1 MGYKN
6 LIIIPTKI
14 LMLLAFA
21 GLILMGGCK
30 NTEVQSQWSA
40 EPVKVDGE
48 MTEWPSGSTVYF
60 EDPGVQLGLRNDS
73 QNLYVLFRFGNQ
85 AWARAIRMGGLTLW
99 LDNSGKKNKDV
110 GIRYNG
116 GPSLLDSGMQKPGMA
131 GQGGFLDSLTPE
143 QKERF
148 MEWQKKDMAD
158 QLKVIYKKS
167 GQEVFIPTN
176 GSSGPAVSFGS
187 PQGTY
192 TYEFSIPL
200 QKSDVSR
207 YGIGAQ
213 PGQAISLGLEWGGMS
228 ESNRERMRE
237 ERGGGMG
244 GGGEGGGGR
253 GGMGG
258 GHHGG
263 GRGGMGGG
271 RGGPAMQAPAKQE
284 IWVKT
289 QLASPPAK

>member
-6 LIIIPTKI
+6 LITMPTKI

-30 NTEVQSQWSA
+30 NTEVQSHWSA

-60 EDPGVQLGLRNDS
+60 EDSGVQLGLRNDS
-73 QNLYVLFRFGNQ
+73 QNFYILFRFGNQ

-99 LDNSGKKNKDV
+99 LDNSGKKKKDI

-116 GPSLLDSGMQKPGMA
+116 GPSPSEMQKREMPNR
-131 GQGGFLDSLTPE
+131 GGFLDSLTPE
-143 QKERF
+143 QQQRLI
-148 MEWQKKDMAD
+148 DMQTAAAH
-158 QLKVIYKKS
+158 QIIVINKKS
-167 GQEVFIPTN
+167 DQEITISAD

-200 QKSDVSR
+200 EKSDLSH

-213 PGQAISLGLEWGGMS
+213 PGQAICLGLEWGGMS

-258 GHHGG
+258 GQHGG

-271 RGGPAMQAPAKQE
+271 RGGPGMQSPEKQE
-284 IWVKT
+284 LWVKT
-289 QLASPPAK
+289 KLSLPSTE

>member
-14 LMLLAFA
+14 LLLLAFA

-30 NTEVQSQWSA
+30 NTEVHSQWSA

-60 EDPGVQLGLRNDS
+60 EDSGVQLGLRNDS
-73 QNLYVLFRFGNQ
+73 QNLYILFRFSNQ
-85 AWARAIRMGGLTLW
+85 AWARAIRRGGLTLW
-99 LDNSGKKNKDV
+99 LDNSGKKKKDF
-110 GIRYNG
+110 GIRYAG
-116 GPSLLDSGMQKPGMA
+116 GPSPSEMQE
-131 GQGGFLDSLTPE
+131 GQMPNRGGFLDSLTPE
-143 QKERF
+143 QQQRF
-148 MEWQKKDMAD
+148 IDMQTAAAH
-158 QLKVIYKKS
+158 QIIVINKKS
-167 GQEVFIPTN
+167 DQEITISAD
-176 GSSGPAVSFGS
+176 GSSGPVVSFGS

-200 QKSDVSR
+200 QKSDLSH

-237 ERGGGMG
+237 ES
-244 GGGEGGGGR
+244 GGGGR
-253 GGMGG
+253 GGIGG
-258 GHHGG
+258 GQHGG
-263 GRGGMGGG
+263 GRGGGMGGG
-271 RGGPAMQAPAKQE
+271 RGGGPRGGSGMQPPAKQE

>member
-14 LMLLAFA
+14 LMLLSFA

-30 NTEVQSQWSA
+30 NTGVQSHWSA

-60 EDPGVQLGLRNDS
+60 EDSGVQLGLRNDS
-73 QNLYVLFRFGNQ
+73 QNLYILFRFSNQ
-85 AWARAIRMGGLTLW
+85 AWARAIRRGGLTLW
-99 LDNSGKKNKDV
+99 LDNSGKKKKDI
-110 GIRYNG
+110 GICYNG
-116 GPSLLDSGMQKPGMA
+116 GPSLSDSEMQKPGMA
-131 GQGGFLDSLTPE
+131 GEGGFLDSLTPE

-148 MEWQKKDMAD
+148 MQRQKKDMAD

-167 GQEVFIPTN
+167 GQEIFIPTN

-200 QKSDVSR
+200 QKSDLSH

-258 GHHGG
+258 GQHGR

-271 RGGPAMQAPAKQE
+271 RGGPGMQPPAKQE

-289 QLASPPAK
+289 RLASPQAE

>member
-6 LIIIPTKI
+6 LIIIPIKI
-14 LMLLAFA
+14 LMLLAFV

-73 QNLYVLFRFGNQ
+73 QNLYILFRFSNQ
-85 AWARAIRMGGLTLW
+85 AWAQAIRMGGLTLW
-99 LDNSGKKNKDV
+99 LDNSGKKKKDI

-116 GPSLLDSGMQKPGMA
+116 GPSLSDSGMQKRGMA
-131 GQGGFLDSLTPE
+131 SQGGFLDSLTPE
-143 QKERF
+143 LKERL
-148 MEWQKKDMAD
+148 MQWQKKDMAD
-158 QLKVIYKKS
+158 QLQVIYKKS
-167 GQEVFIPTN
+167 GQEIFIPTN

-200 QKSDVSR
+200 EKSDVSH

-228 ESNRERMRE
+228 ESDRKRVGE
-237 ERGGGMG
+237 ERGGGPPGGGRRPPG
-244 GGGEGGGGR
+244 GGGGTPPGGGPP
-253 GGMGG
+253 
-258 GHHGG
+258 
-263 GRGGMGGG
+263 GGG
-271 RGGPAMQAPAKQE
+271 RGGPGMQAPEKQE

-289 QLASPPAK
+289 LLASSPAE

>member
-1 MGYKN
+1 MEAKMLYKHFRMFSAIA
-6 LIIIPTKI
+6 LLLLTLGGTI
-14 LMLLAFA
+14 LLLS
-21 GLILMGGCK
+21 CK

-60 EDPGVQLGLRNDS
+60 EDSGVQLGLRNDS
-73 QNLYVLFRFGNQ
+73 ENLYVLFRFGNQ
-85 AWARAIRMGGLTLW
+85 AWARAIRRGGLTLW
-99 LDNSGKKNKDV
+99 LDNSGKKKKDF
-110 GIRYNG
+110 GIRYAG
-116 GPSLLDSGMQKPGMA
+116 GPSPSEMQKGEMSNR
-131 GQGGFLDSLTPE
+131 GGFLDSLTPE
-143 QKERF
+143 QQQRLI
-148 MEWQKKDMAD
+148 DMQTDAAH
-158 QLKVIYKKS
+158 QVIVINKKS
-167 GQEVFIPTN
+167 DQEITISAD
-176 GSSGPAVSFGS
+176 GSSGPEVSFGS
-187 PQGTY
+187 PQDTY

-200 QKSDVSR
+200 QKSDVSH

-244 GGGEGGGGR
+244 GGGEGGR
-253 GGMGG
+253 
-258 GHHGG
+258 

-271 RGGPAMQAPAKQE
+271 RGGPGMQPPEKQE

>member
-30 NTEVQSQWSA
+30 NTEVQSHWSA

-48 MTEWPSGSTVYF
+48 MTEWTSGSTVYF
-60 EDPGVQLGLRNDS
+60 EDSGVQLGLRNDS
-73 QNLYVLFRFGNQ
+73 QNLYILFRFSNQ

-99 LDNSGKKNKDV
+99 LDNSGKKKKDI

-116 GPSLLDSGMQKPGMA
+116 GPSLSDSEMQKPGMA
-131 GQGGFLDSLTPE
+131 GEGGFLDSLTPE

-148 MEWQKKDMAD
+148 MQRQKKEMAD

-167 GQEVFIPTN
+167 GQEIFIPTN

-187 PQGTY
+187 PQGIY

-200 QKSDVSR
+200 EKSDVSH

-213 PGQAISLGLEWGGMS
+213 PGQTICLGLEWGGMS
-228 ESNRERMRE
+228 ESDSKRMGE
-237 ERGGGMG
+237 ERGGGPP
-244 GGGEGGGGR
+244 

-258 GHHGG
+258 GPPGGGGGMPPGGGPPGG
-263 GRGGMGGG
+263 GRSRPGV
-271 RGGPAMQAPAKQE
+271 QALEKQE

-289 QLASPPAK
+289 LLASPPAE